1 MIEWPQGIS
10 KPRKTSYPAGA
21 VDIFPTIS
29 EIVSLPK
36 KSCLY
41 PQDGESLAKLFKR
54 EITLRKKPL
63 IFSSNARMAVID
75 NNWKLL
81 SLPGKNGPKL
91 ELYDLSKD
99 MAETTNLKDKEGEI
113 FRNLNKFINSSMVS
127 IQNSIQGK
135 DYTEGKVAEQPPR
148 IFWTEVESYE
158 KYFNEW
164 KNRPEYKRL
173 KNQ

>member
-1 MIEWPQGIS
+1 M
-10 KPRKTSYPAGA
+10 
-21 VDIFPTIS
+21 
-29 EIVSLPK
+29 
-36 KSCLY
+36 
-41 PQDGESLAKLFKR
+41 
-54 EITLRKKPL
+54 
-63 IFSSNARMAVID
+63 ID

-99 MAETTNLKDKEGEI
+99 MAETTNLKDKEGKTLK
-113 FRNLNKFINSSMVS
+113 NLNKFLSSGMISIRNSV
-127 IQNSIQGK
+127 IGK
-135 DYTEGKVAEQPPR
+135 DYIEGKVRTQPPR

-173 KNQ
+173 KNL

>member
-1 MIEWPQGIS
+1 
-10 KPRKTSYPAGA
+10 
-21 VDIFPTIS
+21 
-29 EIVSLPK
+29 
-36 KSCLY
+36 
-41 PQDGESLAKLFKR
+41 
-54 EITLRKKPL
+54 
-63 IFSSNARMAVID
+63 MAVID

-99 MAETTNLKDKEGEI
+99 MAETTNLKDKEGKI

-173 KNQ
+173 KK